1 MESVLHRFVKLDG
14 PSVSAALLAVPVML
28 SNAALTKHKRSGRG
42 TIALTASGSS
52 LILLET
58 FLLVTTD
65 HFATQRRNGILAK
78 ERIDYCFES
87 HSEMRL

>member
-1 MESVLHRFVKLDG
+1 MESVLHRFVELDG

-28 SNAALTKHKRSGRG
+28 SNVL
-42 TIALTASGSS
+42 IASGSS

-65 HFATQRRNGILAK
+65 HLATQRRNGILAK